1 MSCGSKKRMGFQGA
15 LLAAGLMLGTA
26 STAFA
31 TTPDNSREREKRVE
45 VQKKIEKHKT
55 VEIKKQKRTSS
66 SGAHDGRGGSGHAGW
81 HDGDSRKRYAP
92 PRWYSPRPASSRPR
106 YDDHDRRDWGSGGS
120 GHGHGHWK
128 KYEPP
133 RRPSHGDNPRAKY
146 EARKERLQDRYEARK
161 ERLQDK
167 YDDKKAR
174 LKDRYEDQK
183 RR

>member
-26 STAFA
+26 STALA
-31 TTPDNSREREKRVE
+31 SSPDNSREREKRVE

-55 VEIKKQKRTSS
+55 VEVTKRSSS

-81 HDGDSRKRYAP
+81 NNGDSRRRYEP
-92 PRWYSPRPASSRPR
+92 PRWYAPRPASSRPR
-106 YDDHDRRDWGSGGS
+106 YDDHGRHGWGTGGS
-120 GHGHGHWK
+120 GHGHGHAYGK

-133 RRPSHGDNPRAKY
+133 RRPSHGPHSRAKY
-146 EARKERLQDRYEARK
+146 EAKKERLEDKYEAKK

-167 YDDKKAR
+167 YEDKK
-174 LKDRYEDQK
+174 